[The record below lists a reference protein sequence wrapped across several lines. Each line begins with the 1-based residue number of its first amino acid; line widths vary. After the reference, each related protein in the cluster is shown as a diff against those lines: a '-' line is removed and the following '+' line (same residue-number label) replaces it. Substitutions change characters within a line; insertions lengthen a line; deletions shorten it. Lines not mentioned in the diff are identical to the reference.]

1 MPCDWEGGLCLQRP
15 TAILRAGPLGGAL
28 QLWGRPACGR
38 GEQTG
43 SRGPGLAPGAPG
55 RWFWLHSR
63 SEFPTTGQRI
73 LREGGWRPGSVPGTQ
88 DRGWQRGTALA
99 PNRPDTPPF
108 SSIHFLVKVYLA
120 QKKDDIKVLT

>member
-1 MPCDWEGGLCLQRP
+1 MPCDWEGGLCLRRP

-28 QLWGRPACGR
+28 QLWGRPACGW

-43 SRGPGLAPGAPG
+43 SRGPGLAPGALG

-73 LREGGWRPGSVPGTQ
+73 LREGGWRPGSARVGNPGSRVAEG
-88 DRGWQRGTALA
+88 DCPGPEL
-99 PNRPDTPPF
+99 
-108 SSIHFLVKVYLA
+108 S
-120 QKKDDIKVLT
+120 